1 MPAAKA
7 LRQVEATCGDVTVA
21 WREVGR
27 GQPLVLVHG
36 LADDHRAWR
45 KTLPGL
51 ALDHRVI
58 LYDLRGHGES
68 GLGRPD
74 GTLAQLSAD
83 LIALM
88 DAISLSSATIAGFS
102 LGGTIAMRA
111 ALDHPHRVA
120 GLALISTSSRVSAAA
135 QAWYQARS
143 ALART
148 GGAELRATL
157 ERDTEDVY
165 RIRPAETS
173 EGITIRRQA
182 TADPRGYAN
191 ACRAMSRLRDEPLD
205 PELHRISAPT
215 VIVTGE
221 EDQHCPPRAAEIIA
235 RGIHGSALRIL
246 AATGHAA
253 PVERPLDVVTAI
265 RSLR

>member
-1 MPAAKA
+1 
-7 LRQVEATCGDVTVA
+7 VEAACGDTTLA
-21 WREVGR
+21 WHEIGR
-27 GQPLVLVHG
+27 GRPLVLVHG

-45 KTLPGL
+45 KTIPGL

-68 GLGRPD
+68 GVGRPD

-111 ALDHPHRVA
+111 ALDHPQRVA
-120 GLALISTSSRVSAAA
+120 GLALVSTSSRVGAAA

-143 ALART
+143 DLARA

-157 ERDTEDVY
+157 DRDTEDVY
-165 RIRPAETS
+165 RRQPAEIAD
-173 EGITIRRQA
+173 GIMIRRQS
-182 TADPRGYAN
+182 TADPGGYAN
-191 ACRAMSRLRDEPLD
+191 ACRAMSRLHDEPLD
-205 PELHRISAPT
+205 PELPQISAPT
-215 VIVTGE
+215 VVLTGE
-221 EDQHCPPRAAEIIA
+221 DDQHCPPRAAQIIA
-235 RGIHGSALRIL
+235 SGIPGSSLHIL

-253 PVERPLDVVTAI
+253 PVERPLDVVAAI
-265 RSLR
+265 RHLR